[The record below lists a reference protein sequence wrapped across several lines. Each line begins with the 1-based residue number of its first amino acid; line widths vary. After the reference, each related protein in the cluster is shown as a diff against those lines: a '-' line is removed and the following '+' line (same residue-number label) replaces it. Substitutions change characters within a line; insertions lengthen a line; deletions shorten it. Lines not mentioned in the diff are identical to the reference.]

1 MLKALRKFGILQIFN
16 ILESKTFTF
25 KSVAPTWQIKQ
36 ISLDQCEPFLTQCS
50 ISIPLNTL

>member
-1 MLKALRKFGILQIFN
+1 MLKVLRKFGILQIFD
-16 ILESKTFTF
+16 ILGSKTFTF
-25 KSVAPTWQIKQ
+25 KSVAPNWQIKQ